1 MMESWLGYAL
11 IAMLT
16 GGVAMVFAKMG
27 MNNNANE
34 HLALVIR
41 TGVLFMMVL
50 GNALYAGG
58 LKSAR
63 LIDSK
68 TLTWFILAGACTAI
82 YWILYFKAIKTADVS
97 IVATIDRA
105 GILVTVGLS
114 YFLLNEPLTPRLLLG
129 MGVILC
135 GTLILIW
142 K

>member
-1 MMESWLGYAL
+1 MEPWLSYAL

-27 MNNNANE
+27 MGGADE
-34 HLALVIR
+34 HVALVIR
-41 TGVLFMMVL
+41 TGVLFAMVVA
-50 GNALYAGG
+50 NAWYAGA
-58 LKSAR
+58 LKGIR
-63 LIDSK
+63 VIDSK

-97 IVATIDRA
+97 VVATIDRA
-105 GILVTVGLS
+105 GIIITVLLS
-114 YFLLNEPLTPRLLLG
+114 YFLLKEPITPRLMIG
-129 MGVILC
+129 MGTILT

>member
-1 MMESWLGYAL
+1 
-11 IAMLT
+11 
-16 GGVAMVFAKMG
+16 
-27 MNNNANE
+27 
-34 HLALVIR
+34 
-41 TGVLFMMVL
+41 
-50 GNALYAGG
+50 
-58 LKSAR
+58 

-68 TLTWFILAGACTAI
+68 TLLWFVLAGACTAV

-105 GILVTVGLS
+105 GILVTVLLS

-135 GTLILIW
+135 GTLILVW

>member
-1 MMESWLGYAL
+1 MEAWLGYAL

-50 GNALYAGG
+50 GHALYAGG
-58 LKSAR
+58 LKTAR

-68 TLTWFILAGACTAI
+68 TLTWFILAGVCTAV

-97 IVATIDRA
+97 VVATIDRA